1 MKKYSILIL
10 ALIIALMA
18 VGCQKPLKGN
28 DQGEPHPG
36 DTIIT
41 PDPQGETVE
50 LTLYFANT
58 EYAMTGDEK
67 LEKLLTEKR
76 QVTVTNKSLAETAM
90 EELIKGP
97 EGEDASEVIP
107 SKVELISVEVADNI
121 AYVNFSSTNMGGGSL
136 QEYYLID
143 SVIMTLTE
151 LEDINAVQFLVDGK
165 KTESLMGH
173 IYTMDPMGRNG
184 Q

>member
-1 MKKYSILIL
+1 MRKHTTIIVIVITALL
-10 ALIIALMA
+10 ATACGMFP
-18 VGCQKPLKGN
+18 GNN
-28 DQGEPHPG
+28 DQGDPEPG

-58 EYAMTGDEK
+58 EYVLTGDEK

-107 SKVELISVEVADNI
+107 SAIELINVEVAENI
-121 AYVNFSSTNMGGGSL
+121 AYVNFSSANMGGGSL

-173 IYTMDPMGRNG
+173 IYTMDPMGRN
-184 Q
+184 